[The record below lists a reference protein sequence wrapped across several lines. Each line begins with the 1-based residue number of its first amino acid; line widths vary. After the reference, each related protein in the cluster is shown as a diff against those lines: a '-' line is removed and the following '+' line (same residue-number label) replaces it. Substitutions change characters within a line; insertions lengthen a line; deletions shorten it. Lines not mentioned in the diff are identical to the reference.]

1 MPSAAT
7 APNHRLLTWGVLL
20 SVLLLGFLLRV
31 TDLTG
36 APVGISGDELFYY
49 DDARLIMRGQFPVY
63 FPNNYGHEPLF
74 QYLQAGFLR
83 LIGPHAY
90 TLRYT
95 AVFVSMLG
103 LAVSYAL
110 GKRLFRRRV
119 GLSVMALFATLFWSL
134 FLGRIGLRVSTYPV
148 LAMFS
153 IYAFWR
159 ALQDRSWRWTIAAGI
174 LNGLTMYT
182 YVASRVFPGVII
194 GWLLILVVLNRSWL
208 RSTLRGNG
216 RRISVFGA
224 LAALVWLPLLIYS
237 VQNPDL
243 VNQRLVTMGGPFYSV
258 QQGDFSGL
266 LTNLGAVAGMFNV
279 RGDPDARYNPDARPV
294 FEPLT
299 GLIFLIGVLVALRRF
314 RQPAYS
320 LLFVWLGVT
329 LLPTLLAPDAPAFL
343 RASGAIFPTYALAG
357 VGLDW
362 LLTKSELRVPGAFTP
377 RRLVVSGLC
386 GAIALAALNFTAL
399 YGAWRTSPLMM
410 KVYGSDMYFAARYL
424 NDNPPPPEASVVIV
438 TAFAE
443 DNAQRIFRLQD
454 PQRHRVRWTKGML
467 WPASTGETWYL
478 FSQDSLPDERVRT
491 WLGTEPVHTEMN
503 NAGQPVLEVYRL
515 PARPALP
522 QPDIPFEAR
531 FDRLVDLIGVSYSP
545 LALRGQ
551 SATIDLFWRVR
562 PDLAFD
568 PGQPPGVRVRLQ
580 SASGIVWA
588 EDADRT
594 ALPAAQWQTGD
605 VWVQRLKLDLPPN
618 MPPSSIQPELAIV
631 TDQGLWPAL
640 SGSATVA
647 KPTVALP
654 PLTVTGRPAP
664 FDPPAAPQAVF
675 ADQLALLETGMA
687 ASATPGSPL
696 FIGTTWQALR
706 DLDQDYALQLQLLK
720 SEATSVAV
728 VTQTLWA
735 GVYPT
740 HNWRTGE
747 RITSNDP
754 LTVPVDVEAGA
765 YGVQLRLIGANGPLG
780 NGAWMPVGNV
790 EVSGRP
796 HQFAQPPIDVAVD
809 ASFGDVAKLI
819 GYRLDR
825 TNAQP
830 GGQFVLTLIWQAQQP
845 TSASYKVFT
854 HVYNAQHAVVGQHD
868 SLPAG
873 NAPTSSWLTGEYIV
887 DPHVLPI
894 DPAASG
900 PLRLGV
906 GLYHAET
913 LQRLPAFAADG
924 TRLPDDVVIFF
935 PDPQ

>member
-1 MPSAAT
+1 
-7 APNHRLLTWGVLL
+7 VLL
-20 SVLLLGFLLRV
+20 SILLLGFLLRV

-36 APVGISGDELFYY
+36 APLGISGDELFYY

-74 QYLQAGFLR
+74 QYLEAGFIR
-83 LIGPHAY
+83 LIGAHAY

-95 AVFVSMLG
+95 AVCVSMLG

-110 GKRLFRRRV
+110 GKRLFKRRV
-119 GLSVMALFATLFWSL
+119 GLIVMTLFATVFWSL

-153 IYAFWR
+153 IYALWR
-159 ALQDRSWRWTIAAGI
+159 ALQDRSWRWTIAAGL

-182 YVASRVFPGVII
+182 YVASRVFPGVIV
-194 GWLLILVVLNRSWL
+194 GWLLIVAVFNRQWL
-208 RSTLRGNG
+208 QRTLRGNL
-216 RRISVFGA
+216 RRILVFGA
-224 LAALVWLPLLIYS
+224 LAVVVWLPLLIYS
-237 VQNPDL
+237 LQNPDL
-243 VNQRLVTMGGPFYSV
+243 VNQRLYTMGGPFYSL

-266 LTNLGAVAGMFNV
+266 INNLGAVAGMFNL

-478 FSQDSLPDERVRT
+478 FSQDSLPDEQTRA
-491 WLGTEPVHTEMN
+491 WLGAGPVHTELN

-515 PARPALP
+515 PTRPALP

-531 FDRLVDLIGVSYSP
+531 FDRLVDLSGVSYAPS
-545 LALRGQ
+545 AQRGQ
-551 SATIDLFWRVR
+551 STFIDLFWRVR

-568 PGQPPGVRVRLQ
+568 PGQPPGVRVRLS
-580 SASGIVWA
+580 SASGLVWA
-588 EDADRT
+588 EDEGRT
-594 ALPAAQWQTGD
+594 AFPAAQWQTGD
-605 VWVQRLKLDLPPN
+605 VWVQRLKLDLPPE
-618 MPPSSIQPELAIV
+618 MPPSAMRPELAIV
-631 TDQGLWPAL
+631 TDQGMWPAL
-640 SGSATVA
+640 SGTDPIARTTVS
-647 KPTVALP
+647 LP
-654 PLTVTGRPAP
+654 PLSVTGRPAP
-664 FDPPAAPQAVF
+664 FDPPTETKAQF
-675 ADQLALLETGMA
+675 GDQLALLHAGMVGTV
-687 ASATPGSPL
+687 TPGSPL
-696 FIGTTWQALR
+696 FIGSTWHALR
-706 DLDQDYALQLQLLK
+706 DLDQDYALQIQMLK
-720 SEATSVAV
+720 SDATPAAV
-728 VTQTLWA
+728 VTHTLWA
-735 GVYPT
+735 DVYPT
-740 HNWRTGE
+740 HNWRAGE
-747 RITSNDP
+747 RISSNDP
-754 LTVPVDVEAGA
+754 ITVPVDLEAGT
-765 YGVQLRLIGANGPLG
+765 YTVQLRVIGANGPLG
-780 NGAWMPVGNV
+780 SGKWIPVGNV
-790 EVSGRP
+790 EVAGRP
-796 HQFAQPPIDVAVD
+796 HQFDQPPVDVKVD
-809 ASFGDVAKLI
+809 ASFGDVAQLV

-825 TNAQP
+825 SNARP
-830 GGQFVLTLIWQAQQP
+830 GGQIVLTLIWHARQP
-845 TSASYKVFT
+845 TSTSYKVFT

-868 SLPAG
+868 GIPASD
-873 NAPTSSWLTGEYIV
+873 APTSSWLAGEYIV
-887 DPHVLPI
+887 DQHVLPI

-906 GLYHAET
+906 GLYDAET
-913 LQRLPAFAADG
+913 LQRLPAAAAAG
-924 TRLPDDVVIFF
+924 IRLPDDVVIFSL
-935 PDPQ
+935 DPP